1 MCPDSTNYSVP
12 ALKRGMA
19 ILNLLSPGRPVISVA
34 EISDELAIP
43 RATAFRL
50 VATLVQEKF
59 LVREHD
65 LPRVR
70 LGPMALRL
78 GLTYLHSQDFIEKAR
93 PHLQWLH
100 DKFSAGTHLA
110 IKDDRFA
117 VYILRTPSAQ
127 RGGDWNRIGHRLP
140 IHVSACGRC
149 LLFDHMRNEIEA
161 LYGGIPFEIF
171 SNQTPR
177 DIDELMSTLFA
188 ERKQGYVA
196 YRSGV
201 TPGVSGCAAPVRD
214 HTGKIIAAISVA
226 DMQTIPSLADLD
238 GEVKDVVVSACRRL
252 SEELG
257 YTTPPPG
264 MLLNQT

>member
-1 MCPDSTNYSVP
+1 MGRVCPDSTSYSVP
-12 ALKRGMA
+12 ALKRGTA
-19 ILNLLSPGRPVISVA
+19 ILNLFSPGRPVISVV

-50 VATLVQEKF
+50 VATLVQERF

-65 LPRVR
+65 TPRVR

-78 GLTYLHSQDFIEKAR
+78 GLTYLHSQDFIDKAR

-100 DKFSAGTHLA
+100 DKFTAGTHLA

-117 VYILRTPSAQ
+117 VYILRTPSA

-140 IHVSACGRC
+140 IHVSACGRS
-149 LLFDHMRNEIEA
+149 LLFDHTREQIEA
-161 LYGGIPFEIF
+161 LYREIPFEIF
-171 SNQTPR
+171 SSQTPR
-177 DIDELMSTLFA
+177 NVDELMAALHA
-188 ERKQGYVA
+188 ERKKGYVS

-201 TPGVSGCAAPVRD
+201 TPGVSGCAAPIRD
-214 HTGKIIAAISVA
+214 NTGQIIASISVA
-226 DMQTIPSLADLD
+226 DTQSIPSLADLD
-238 GEVKDVVVSACRRL
+238 GEVKDVVISTCRRL

-257 YTTPPPG
+257 YSGPV
-264 MLLNQT
+264 